1 MYIGHKRED
10 GTIQPLRAH
19 LTGVAQRAGAFAE
32 AFGAG
37 AHAYRTGLLH
47 DVGKY
52 APDVQRRMADPEH
65 VAKVNHTSAGALEAR
80 ARRDLFATFAIA
92 GHHGGLPDTGGRG
105 DGPNDGTL
113 MVKLAHRPQDYSAW
127 RAEVQPENAVALPS
141 WLGMDKLAGSFYTRM
156 LFSCL
161 VDADFLDTEAF
172 MRPDAPERGGGE
184 SMDALLAKLDTY
196 VAPWFPAKN
205 PLNERR
211 CAILNRCRAMGA
223 GPKGLYTLTVPTGG
237 GKTVSSLA
245 FALRHAAEHGC
256 DRVIYV
262 VPYTSIIE
270 QNAATFAQILGE
282 DNVLEHHSG
291 VEYGEDSRDDAAA
304 LSAVR
309 KRLATENWDAPVV
322 VTTAVQF
329 FESLYAAST
338 SRCRKLH
345 SIANSV
351 IVLDEAQM
359 LPLDY
364 LMPCVYAIAELVR
377 HYGATAVL
385 CTATQPALDGLFRQ
399 CAPELRITEIMEQP
413 QALYEFFRRVTFQQ
427 EGELDGG
434 ALAQRLAQE
443 RQALCIVNTK
453 KRAQDVFDSL
463 PEDGRFH
470 LSTLMT
476 PNDRSGVIRTIR
488 ARLAAG
494 QVCRVV
500 STSLIEAGVDVDFPS
515 VWRERAGLDSILQ
528 AAGRC
533 NREGKRARTES
544 VVHIFTTGDRPP
556 RQFIKPLQATD
567 YALQEESELDSLR
580 AIELYSRCL
589 IQQKGEFIDSRRIL
603 RSCEAFN
610 FRTAEDDFRLIDSD
624 TVPVYIP
631 TAGNEALLDA
641 LRTGNFTAKTMRRL
655 QKDSVNVYRE
665 QAQRL
670 LGAGKVQQTEDG
682 FLILTDADSYDPE
695 RGLCLCDAPGM
706 DIFI

>member
-10 GTIQPLRAH
+10 GAIQPLREH
-19 LTGVAQRAGAFAE
+19 LTGVAQRAGRFAE

-92 GHHGGLPDTGGRG
+92 GHHGGLQNTGGRG
-105 DGPNDGTL
+105 ATPNDGTL
-113 MVKLAHRPQDYSAW
+113 QGKLAYRPQDYSAW
-127 RAEVQPENAVALPS
+127 MAEVQPEKNAALPS
-141 WLGMDKLAGSFYTRM
+141 WIGRDKLAGSFYTRM

-184 SMDALLAKLDTY
+184 RMDALLAKLDAY
-196 VAPWFPAKN
+196 VAPWFPAN
-205 PLNERR
+205 NALNERR
-211 CAILNRCRAMGA
+211 CGILKRCRAMGA
-223 GPKGLYTLTVPTGG
+223 GEKGLYTLTVPTGG

-270 QNAATFAQILGE
+270 QNAAKFAEILGE

-291 VEYGEDSRDDAAA
+291 VEYDEDSRDDAAA
-304 LSAVR
+304 MQAVR

-385 CTATQPALDGLFRQ
+385 CTATQPALDGLFRE

-427 EGELDGG
+427 EGELDGC
-434 ALAQRLAQE
+434 ALARRLAQE
-443 RQALCIVNTK
+443 RQVLCIVNTK
-453 KRAQDVFDSL
+453 QRAQDVFDSL

-494 QVCRVV
+494 QTCRVV

-515 VWRERAGLDSILQ
+515 VWREEAGLDSILQ

-533 NREGKRARTES
+533 NREGRRDRAQS

-556 RQFIKPLQATD
+556 RQFVKPLQATHA
-567 YALQEESELDSLR
+567 ALEEEGELDSLR
-580 AIELYSRCL
+580 AIELYSRHL
-589 IQQKGEFIDSRRIL
+589 IRQKGEFIDKNEIL
-603 RSCEAFN
+603 KSCESFN
-610 FRTAEDDFRLIDSD
+610 FRTAADAFRLIDSD

-631 TAGNEALLDA
+631 TARNGALLDA
-641 LRTGNFTAKTMRRL
+641 LHAGCYTAKTVRRL
-655 QKDSVNVYRE
+655 QKDSVNVYRQ

-670 LGAGKVQQTEDG
+670 LGAGKAQQTQDG
-682 FLILTDADSYDPE
+682 FLILADAGSYDPE
-695 RGLCLCDAPGM
+695 RGLCLCDVPGM
-706 DIFI
+706 DLYI

>member
-10 GTIQPLRAH
+10 GTLQPLGAH
-19 LTGVAQRAGAFAE
+19 LTGVAQCAGRFAE

-80 ARRDLFATFAIA
+80 AHKDLFATFAIA
-92 GHHGGLPDTGGRG
+92 GHHGGLPDIGGRG
-105 DGPNDGTL
+105 AAPNDGTL
-113 MVKLAHRPQDYSAW
+113 MGKLAHRPQDYSAW
-127 RAEVQPENAVALPS
+127 RAEVQPEKNIALPA

-184 SMDALLAKLDTY
+184 PMDALLAKLDAY

-205 PLNERR
+205 TLNERR

-270 QNAATFAQILGE
+270 QNAATFARILGE

-291 VEYGEDSRDDAAA
+291 VEYDEDSRDDAAA

-377 HYGATAVL
+377 HYNATAVL

-413 QALYEFFRRVTFQQ
+413 QALYEFFRRVTFRQ
-427 EGELDGG
+427 EGALVGG
-434 ALAQRLAQE
+434 TLAQQIAKE

-476 PNDRSGVIRTIR
+476 PNDRSEVIRTIR

-515 VWRERAGLDSILQ
+515 VWREKAGLDSILQ

-533 NREGKRARTES
+533 NREGRRGRTES

-556 RQFIKPLQATD
+556 RQFVKPLQATD
-567 YALQEESELDSLR
+567 YALQEENALDSLR

-589 IQQKGEFIDSRRIL
+589 IQQKGEFIDSREIL
-603 RSCEAFN
+603 KSCEN
-610 FRTAEDDFRLIDSD
+610 FSFRKATDDFRLIDAD

-631 TAGNEALLDA
+631 TAHNEALLQA
-641 LRTGNFTAKTMRRL
+641 LRKGDFTAKTVRRL
-655 QKDSVNVYRE
+655 QKDSVNVYRD

-682 FLILTDADSYDPE
+682 FLILADAGSYDPE

>member
-10 GTIQPLRAH
+10 GALQPLRAH
-19 LTGVAQRAGAFAE
+19 LTGVAQRAGHFAE
-32 AFGAG
+32 AFSAG

-65 VAKVNHTSAGALEAR
+65 VAKVNHTSAGALEAQ
-80 ARRDLFATFAIA
+80 AHRDLFAMFAIA
-92 GHHGGLPDTGGRG
+92 GHHGGLPDVGGRG
-105 DGPNDGTL
+105 ATPNDGTL
-113 MVKLAHRPQDYSAW
+113 RGKLAHRPQDYSAW
-127 RAEVQPENAVALPS
+127 RAEVQPEKAVALPA

-184 SMDALLAKLDTY
+184 PMDALLAKLDAY

-205 PLNERR
+205 AINERR

-270 QNAATFAQILGE
+270 QNAATFARILGE

-291 VEYGEDSRDDAAA
+291 VEYDEDSRDDAAA

-359 LPLDY
+359 LPLNY

-377 HYGATAVL
+377 HYNATAVL

-413 QALYEFFRRVTFQQ
+413 QALYEFFRRVTFRQ

-434 ALAQRLAQE
+434 ALAQQIAKE

-476 PNDRSGVIRTIR
+476 PNDRSEVIRTIR

-515 VWRERAGLDSILQ
+515 VWREKAGLDSILQ

-533 NREGKRARTES
+533 NREGSRGRTES

-556 RQFIKPLQATD
+556 RQFVKPLQATD
-567 YALQEESELDSLR
+567 YALQEENALDSLR

-589 IQQKGEFIDSRRIL
+589 IQQKGEFIDSREIL
-603 RSCEAFN
+603 KSCENFN
-610 FRTAEDDFRLIDSD
+610 FRKAADDFRLIDAD

-631 TAGNEALLDA
+631 TAHNEALLQA
-641 LRTGNFTAKTMRRL
+641 LRKGDFTAKTVRRL
-655 QKDSVNVYRE
+655 QKDSVNVYRD

-682 FLILTDADSYDPE
+682 FLILADAGSYDPE